1 MAWTGFGGSSSK
13 NDAKGWNDAGPGSY
27 TRNEG
32 GFTNSYNDRGQIT
45 GSSRQG
51 TAEAAARAAA
61 TGGRTNEGASSGGTG
76 GGRGNDK
83 TGSSNTGNAAANPYG
98 LSQFQLDALTSTAQS
113 IISKKLSYSSMSGNW
128 KDAVKAEVSRLQS
141 QGQQSQQQSQQQSAS
156 VAAAAAEAVR
166 QAEQQRQQRI
176 TAENVQRQNLQQQ
189 LGSTNSA
196 DATRGLLNQI
206 NGLGTEADNAA
217 SLNKSLLDAANQ
229 RLSQQVQ
236 TQGNNAIGAAQAAR
250 NAVSKATGPNTAS
263 YSGKISQA
271 IGTAVSPAD
280 QAANAAEA
288 KRMGGYNLTSTAG
301 RVADVAKSALGGLAV
316 GGPIGAGLGAAA
328 SAYSSFISDRQS
340 ASSRA
345 LTEGTAAPKPGIAD
359 VLAGMVKG
367 AITGSVLGP
376 PGMLAGLA
384 WGGASA
390 SGTAPTAD
398 DLKGS
403 SPLTNGQTSN
413 PASAGPGQTLV
424 NGVRVGQGGK
434 NANDYKPGSLTP
446 VISGGTYN
454 PTPTTT
460 TPNAG
465 NNAGSTPSTGSS
477 SFGSFIDDLRRRQM
491 NNLLYTGAGWSK
503 TSGTS
508 LLGRVGAAQG
518 AVGGLSGQVIS
529 QYGGGRSLLGGAWS
543 W

>member
-1 MAWTGFGGSSSK
+1 MPW
-13 NDAKGWNDAGPGSY
+13 
-27 TRNEG
+27 
-32 GFTNSYNDRGQIT
+32 
-45 GSSRQG
+45 
-51 TAEAAARAAA
+51 
-61 TGGRTNEGASSGGTG
+61 GGTG
-76 GGRGNDK
+76 GGPGSTVGGASGDNGRASNGNDVVTVFRNGELAIQINDPNK
-83 TGSSNTGNAAANPYG
+83 GTTKGAGIQSNGGNDRTGNGNSGSAAANPYG

-113 IISKKLSYSSMSGNW
+113 IIKGGLSYKNMSGNW
-128 KDAVKAEVSRLQS
+128 KDAVKAEVARLQS
-141 QGQQSQQQSQQQSAS
+141 QGQQTQQQQTQQQSAS
-156 VAAAAAEAVR
+156 VAAAAAEAAR

-176 TAENVQRQNLQQQ
+176 AAESVQRQNLQKQ
-189 LGSTNSA
+189 LGSTDSA
-196 DATRGLLNQI
+196 EATRGLLNQI
-206 NGLGTEADNAA
+206 NSLGTEADNAA

-250 NAVSKATGPNTAS
+250 NAVSTATGPNTAS

-301 RVADVAKSALGGLAV
+301 RVGNVAKSALGGLAV
-316 GGPIGAGLGAAA
+316 GGPVGGLLGAAA
-328 SAYSSFISDRQS
+328 SVYSNFISDRQS

-345 LTEGTAAPKPGIAD
+345 LTEGTAAPKAGIAD
-359 VLAGMVKG
+359 VLAGMTTGAIKG
-367 AITGSVLGP
+367 AMLGP
-376 PGMLAGLA
+376 LGMMAGA
-384 WGGASA
+384 VWGGASA

-434 NANDYKPGSLTP
+434 NANDYKPGSLSP

-460 TPNAG
+460 PNTG
-465 NNAGSTPSTGSS
+465 NNSGSTPSTGSS
-477 SFGSFIDDLRRRQM
+477 SFGSFIDDLRHRQM

-518 AVGGLSGQVIS
+518 AVGGLSGQIIS

>member
-1 MAWTGFGGSSSK
+1 MAWTGFGGSWSGGVHS
-13 NDAKGWNDAGPGSY
+13 NDDKGSAAGTSYTNAKGQTVTNLGGGT
-27 TRNEG
+27 TRNEVTGEIGIGPVNKGPTGLEANG
-32 GFTNSYNDRGQIT
+32 GSDRGT
-45 GSSRQG
+45 
-51 TAEAAARAAA
+51 
-61 TGGRTNEGASSGGTG
+61 
-76 GGRGNDK
+76 
-83 TGSSNTGNAAANPYG
+83 NTGNGNSGSAAANPYG

-113 IISKKLSYSSMSGNW
+113 IIKGGLSYKNMSGNW
-128 KDAVKAEVSRLQS
+128 KDAVKAEVARLQS
-141 QGQQSQQQSQQQSAS
+141 QGQQTPQQTQQQSAS
-156 VAAAAAEAVR
+156 VAAAAAEAAR

-176 TAENVQRQNLQQQ
+176 AAESVQRQNLQKQ
-189 LGSTNSA
+189 LGSTDSA

-206 NGLGTEADNAA
+206 NSLGTEADNAA

-236 TQGNNAIGAAQAAR
+236 TQSNNAIGAAQAAR
-250 NAVSKATGPNTAS
+250 NAASTATGPNTAS

-301 RVADVAKSALGGLAV
+301 RVGNVAKSALGGLAV
-316 GGPIGAGLGAAA
+316 GGPVGGLLGAAA
-328 SAYSSFISDRQS
+328 SVYSNFISDRQS

-345 LTEGTAAPKPGIAD
+345 LTEGTAAPKAGIAD
-359 VLAGMVKG
+359 VLAGMTTGAIKG
-367 AITGSVLGP
+367 AMLGP
-376 PGMLAGLA
+376 LGMMAGA
-384 WGGASA
+384 VWGGASA

-434 NANDYKPGSLTP
+434 NANDYKPGSLSP

-460 TPNAG
+460 PNTG
-465 NNAGSTPSTGSS
+465 NNSGSTPSTGSS

-518 AVGGLSGQVIS
+518 AVGGLSGQIIS